1 MLILR
6 KQRSMNTDILK
17 LYKQL
22 DDMDQTKEIKQ
33 LKNQI
38 KETLYQNLRMH
49 FLELTSIGRVIGYD
63 ELQNELK
70 KAIELVE
77 AQKK

>member
-1 MLILR
+1 M
-6 KQRSMNTDILK
+6 SSDILK

-22 DDMDQTKEIKQ
+22 DDMEQTKEVQQ

-49 FLELTSIGRVIGYD
+49 FLELSSIGRVIGYD
-63 ELQNELK
+63 ELQEELK
-70 KAIELVE
+70 KAIDLIEL
-77 AQKK
+77 QK

>member
-1 MLILR
+1 
-6 KQRSMNTDILK
+6 MNTDILK

-22 DDMDQTKEIKQ
+22 DDMDQTKEIKL

-63 ELQNELK
+63 ELQHELK

>member
-1 MLILR
+1 
-6 KQRSMNTDILK
+6 MNNDSIK

-22 DDMDQTKEIKQ
+22 DDMDQTKEVQQ

-49 FLELTSIGRVIGYD
+49 FLELSSIGRVIGYD
-63 ELQNELK
+63 ELQKELK
-70 KAIELVE
+70 KAIDLIEL
-77 AQKK
+77 QK

>member
-1 MLILR
+1 
-6 KQRSMNTDILK
+6 MNNDILK

-22 DDMDQTKEIKQ
+22 DDMDQTKEVQQ

-49 FLELTSIGRVIGYD
+49 FLELSSIGRVIGYD
-63 ELQNELK
+63 ELQEELK
-70 KAIELVE
+70 KAIDLIEL
-77 AQKK
+77 QK

>member
-1 MLILR
+1 
-6 KQRSMNTDILK
+6 MNTDILK
-17 LYKQL
+17 LYRQL
-22 DDMDQTKEIKQ
+22 DDMEQTKEVMQ

-63 ELQNELK
+63 ELQEELK
-70 KAIELVE
+70 KAINLIEL
-77 AQKK
+77 QKK